1 MNDMGAKIATL
12 LAIATV
18 TSIPL
23 LAQRPDYNPNAQQNT
38 PAAGAQGEVGF
49 GDQSAS
55 HAWEMSSINAELE
68 GKLDSKTAKVGD
80 HVALKTIDKVQTS
93 DGTIIPKGSHLVGQ
107 ITAVQAYDR
116 DQGGAM
122 IAIAFDHVEIKG
134 GGSAAVFTLIRGAM
148 PGANPDA
155 MNTMGPMGSNDTMGA
170 TTAGNGRMG
179 SQQGMGGMGGGRNG
193 GVLGGTGGAVGN
205 AGGGAGGVADGTVD
219 RTTGTAGGLGDPIGA
234 NPNGTVETA
243 GHGEVD
249 PNPSAHQAA
258 AERARPR
265 PTGFPGVMLSGNS
278 TASGVFS
285 CSRQNVHFDGGT
297 QIQLGIVAE

>member
-1 MNDMGAKIATL
+1 MNDLGAKTATL
-12 LAIATV
+12 VAVAIATV

-23 LAQRPDYNPNAQQNT
+23 LAQRPDYNPTAQQNA
-38 PAAGAQGEVGF
+38 PAAGAQAKVGF
-49 GDQSAS
+49 GDESAS

-107 ITAVQAYDR
+107 VTAVQAYDR
-116 DQGGAM
+116 DHGGAM
-122 IAIAFDHVEIKG
+122 IAMAFNHVEMKG
-134 GGSAAVFTLIRGAM
+134 GGSVAIFTLIRGAM

-155 MNTMGPMGSNDTMGA
+155 MNTMGPMGGNDTMGA
-170 TTAGNGRMG
+170 AAPGNGRMG
-179 SQQGMGGMGGGRNG
+179 SQGMGGGRNG
-193 GVLGGTGGAVGN
+193 GVLGGTGGTVSN
-205 AGGGAGGVADGTVD
+205 AGGGAGGVANGTID
-219 RTTGTAGGLGDPIGA
+219 RTAGTAGGLGDQIGA

-243 GHGEVD
+243 GHGEAD

-265 PTGFPGVMLSGNS
+265 PTGLPGVMLSGNS

-285 CSRQNVHFDGGT
+285 CSRQNIHFDSGA
-297 QIQLGIVAE
+297 QIQLGIVASE